1 MSKILNKCAL
11 TLIFLFI
18 VGTAVP
24 VRAQSPLGSTLYT
37 TYQIS
42 SNHQTVSWTVCGST
56 QESEGCFGSGS
67 LGPFGSV
74 GALLEGSPST
84 SKDTVS
90 RFIYV
95 LDIASGSGANGVELY
110 VYKKTDTITS
120 EDDSVSVTLSKS
132 IALPLAG
139 GSTALS
145 SMAANN
151 RFIFVGT
158 NQSPQAVRIEK
169 SNLSVTQLGGFSPPI
184 NVTAIT
190 TDNYGYVT
198 VTQGDFNSSDTAF
211 TVYSLTGESQEDGG
225 GAPFMLNTVVAV
237 LPSTLPTSDSQPAK
251 QISHRPKTAPEHGGT
266 N

>member
-11 TLIFLFI
+11 ALIFLFI

-24 VRAQSPLGSTLYT
+24 VRAQTLGSTLYT

-56 QESEGCFGSGS
+56 QESEGCYGSGN

-84 SKDTVS
+84 NKDTVT

-95 LDIASGSGANGVELY
+95 LDVASGSGANGVELY

-132 IALPLAG
+132 IALPLVG
-139 GSTALS
+139 GSAALS
-145 SMAANN
+145 SMAANS

-158 NQSPQAVRIEK
+158 NQSPQAVRIQK

-198 VTQGDFNSSDTAF
+198 ITQGDFNSGDTAF

-237 LPSTLPTSDSQPAK
+237 LPATLPTSDSQPAK
-251 QISHRPKTAPEHGGT
+251 QISHRPKSAPEHDGQ